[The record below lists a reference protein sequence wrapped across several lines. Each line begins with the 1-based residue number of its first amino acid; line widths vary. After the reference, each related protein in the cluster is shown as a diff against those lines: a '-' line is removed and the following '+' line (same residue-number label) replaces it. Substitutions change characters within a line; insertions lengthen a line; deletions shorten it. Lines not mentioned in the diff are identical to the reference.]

1 MRRLI
6 VSLVLGAA
14 IGTGI
19 GLYVGWVV
27 APVQYVNADMANL
40 AARYKNEYTIM
51 VAAGYQVDHDLN
63 EAIRRL
69 RSLGYPN
76 VPIYVRD
83 VTERYISE
91 SGIGKETDIRLLVT
105 LSKDLGHFTPPMY
118 AFAAPTAAPTPSS

>member
-14 IGTGI
+14 IGVGI
-19 GLYVGWVV
+19 GLYIGWVIS
-27 APVQYVNADMANL
+27 PVQYINADMSNL
-40 AARYKNEYTIM
+40 APRYKDEYTIM
-51 VAAGYQVDHDLN
+51 VASGYQVDHDLN

-69 RSLGYPN
+69 RPLGFPN
-76 VPIYVRD
+76 VPVYVRD

-91 SGIGKETDIRLLVT
+91 SGIGKESDIRLLVA

-118 AFAAPTAAPTPSS
+118 AFAASTAVPTPNS